1 MDLKRYLA
9 FDLGAES
16 GRAIMGSIENNL
28 LNYKEIY
35 RFPNKSVEL
44 NSNLYWDIL
53 CIYDHLLQ
61 GLRSCAKIYGK
72 DIHGNLVG
80 NAHHYRD
87 ARTTDTPEIIDTIF
101 GKKQLYA
108 ITGVQMLQIN
118 TLNQLI
124 ASKRVKDPVMI
135 IADKLLFIAD
145 FFHYC
150 FSGIKVAEF
159 TAVSISQL
167 FNNKTLQWD
176 ERIFEAFDLPR
187 RIVPEIV
194 YAGTVIGRLKPEI
207 ALETGLNQTKVIA
220 PAVHDTASAVVSI
233 PAASENGWAFLS
245 SGTWSILGL
254 ELDAPIIDER
264 SMAFNIS
271 NSGGAF
277 GKTLYLKNV
286 MGLWIIQQCKRYWN
300 KENQSFDYTDLVNP
314 VSYTHLR

>member
-1 MDLKRYLA
+1 MDLKKYLA

-16 GRAIMGSIENNL
+16 GRAILGSIENNL

-35 RFPNKSVEL
+35 RFPNKGIEL
-44 NSNLYWDIL
+44 NGNLYWDVL

-61 GLRSCAKIYGK
+61 GLRSCVKLYGK
-72 DIHGNLVG
+72 DINGIGIDSWGVDYCLIDVNGNLVS

-87 ARTTDTPEIIDTIF
+87 VRTANTLEIIDKIF
-101 GKKQLYA
+101 GKEQLYA
-108 ITGVQMLQIN
+108 ITGVQMMQIN

-124 ASKRVKDPVMI
+124 ASKKANDPAMGI
-135 IADKLLFIAD
+135 SDKLLFIAD
-145 FFHYC
+145 FLHYC
-150 FSGIKVAEF
+150 FSGVKVAEF

-167 FNNKTLQWD
+167 FNNKTSQWD
-176 ERIFEAFDLPR
+176 EHIFEAFDLPMH
-187 RIVPEIV
+187 IAPEIV
-194 YAGTVIGRLKPEI
+194 HSGTTIGMLKPEI
-207 ALETGLNQTKVIA
+207 ALETGLNHTKVIA

-233 PAASENGWAFLS
+233 PAASENSWAFLS

-286 MGLWIIQQCKRYWN
+286 MGLWIIQ
-300 KENQSFDYTDLVNP
+300 
-314 VSYTHLR
+314 